1 MDGFVSGSPCAHPR
15 PPCRDAAPHR
25 GQQAD
30 KPNDKEEPAPGFGNR
45 ELRNSEKGMIAA
57 WYEKVGAN
65 NVASIVDP

>member
-1 MDGFVSGSPCAHPR
+1 MNPARRNRPR
-15 PPCRDAAPHR
+15 SR